1 MKKNL
6 VIINFFTINIILL
19 YIYLYFNGLPL
30 ILQKLHLIEMHLI
43 SNTLYYWIE
52 YLQNLIGMFI
62 NTINFYL
69 NLHLKI
75 QIIDIWF
82 QYLEL
87 FNFIQTIL
95 LNLKLNVLTILC
107 DKFFNINYFNI
118 TSFFFNELL
127 SLLKIKLI
135 YLISSLYF
143 YIQIK
148 IVIKFWIISKFIIKL
163 IKKKITFKLLSY
175 FNKMFS
181 PLSLNGWDGR
191 TEYLMKCSSKIFNY
205 IKINSILKYF
215 IILFIFFIS
224 FITPLSLDYNFL
236 SFFIVVFIRYWFKN
250 LLHSITILSV
260 IPLAIS
266 EENKQ
271 EDYAP
276 LRTPIKGGEDF
287 DAYFEECSA
296 EQEDYVEEECS
307 AEQED
312 YAPSG
317 EDFEDNNNNLE
328 SEDDN
333 IETINFTNFN
343 NLSHQ
348 EKQKYV
354 ESKIKLKGLTSNIY
368 LIEYFINCILSKAT
382 SHSISQL
389 EVENFLNKD
398 LNILLKDKRNIQ
410 LNNHSFTRIKP
421 FLLNNSNNSGF
432 PSVVPYKSD
441 KSDNSIELD

>member
-175 FNKMFS
+175 FNKMLSS
-181 PLSLNGWDGR
+181 PLGFYKPKRRGGGR

-224 FITPLSLDYNFL
+224 FMTPLSLDYNFL

-266 EENKQ
+266 EE
-271 EDYAP
+271 
-276 LRTPIKGGEDF
+276 
-287 DAYFEECSA
+287 
-296 EQEDYVEEECS
+296 ECS

-312 YAPSG
+312 YAPLACG
-317 EDFEDNNNNLE
+317 EEDNNTNLE